1 MNLPKLSLR
10 RPSLPRL
17 SLRDPSLR
25 RCVRACLLLMIGVTV
40 ACLVL
45 QSGVALAQGDEGSGE
60 GEAQG
65 GSLLWWII
73 RVSGVIGAFIFL
85 LSFYFVAV
93 TIQQFLELR
102 QSVAAPP
109 EILEECEKLIGQR
122 NIQQLYDTLRADD
135 SYFSRALV
143 AGVVELQHGI
153 DEAREK
159 LDRQADAMTVEMEK
173 KISMLAVLGTLG
185 PMIGLLGTLK
195 GMIGGFS
202 AIAMAGQAAQSQP
215 GGRGHLGSPAADVRR
230 GGVVRAGDLLL
241 RRVSQSRGHDQRQD
255 DAAGR
260 RPTACHRPSG
270 QAADRPSR
278 HVSQPHRSCLELPP
292 FVGMNDDAPYT
303 ARIAPNRTWCRS
315 WTWSSS

>member
-1 MNLPKLSLR
+1 MNLPKLS
-10 RPSLPRL
+10 PCPPLPRW
-17 SLRDPSLR
+17 SLRDPSVR
-25 RCVRACLLLMIGVTV
+25 RWARLCLLAFIGLAV

-45 QSGVALAQGDEGSGE
+45 QSGMALAQEEGAEG
-60 GEAQG
+60 GEAAQASE
-65 GSLLWWII
+65 SLLWWIM

-102 QSVAAPP
+102 QDVAAPP

-122 NIQQLYDTLRADD
+122 NVQQLYDTLRADD

-173 KISMLAVLGTLG
+173 KISILAVLGTLG

-195 GMIGGFS
+195 GMIGAFGS
-202 AIAMAGQAAQSQP
+202 IARAGQALKASE
-215 GGRGHLGSPAADVRR
+215 V
-230 GGVVRAGDLLL
+230 AGNISEALLL
-241 RRVSQSRGHDQRQD
+241 TFEGVALSVPAIYFYAVFRNRVATITTKTTLMADDQLR
-255 DAAGR
+255 AIAR
-260 RPTACHRPSG
+260 LAKPRTG
-270 QAADRPSR
+270 QAAS
-278 HVSQPHRSCLELPP
+278 
-292 FVGMNDDAPYT
+292 
-303 ARIAPNRTWCRS
+303 
-315 WTWSSS
+315 